1 MVLKFVKYFVDVDA
15 DKLRKMLTLTE
26 VDLQDNPLTKET
38 EDKLKDIDVFMVQVG
53 ESDPAGKQL
62 DHVE

>member
-1 MVLKFVKYFVDVDA
+1 MVVKFVKYFVDVDA
-15 DKLRKMLTLTE
+15 DKLRKMLTLIE
-26 VDLQDNPLTKET
+26 VDLQDNPLTTET
-38 EDKLKDIDVFMVQVG
+38 EDKLKDIDVFTVQVG